1 MSQIEIERL
10 LGRLITDANF
20 RVRAAKS
27 LEHAVRKEGFTL
39 SKEELTLLYGSD
51 FSQFGLV
58 AATLN
63 DSIRRT

>member
-10 LGRLITDANF
+10 LGRLITDSNF
-20 RVRAAKS
+20 RVRAARS

-51 FSQFGLV
+51 FLQFGLV

>member
-39 SKEELTLLYGSD
+39 SKEEMSLLYDSD
-51 FSQFGLV
+51 FSQFGQV
-58 AATLN
+58 SATLN

>member
-27 LEHAVRKEGFTL
+27 LEHAVSKEGFAL